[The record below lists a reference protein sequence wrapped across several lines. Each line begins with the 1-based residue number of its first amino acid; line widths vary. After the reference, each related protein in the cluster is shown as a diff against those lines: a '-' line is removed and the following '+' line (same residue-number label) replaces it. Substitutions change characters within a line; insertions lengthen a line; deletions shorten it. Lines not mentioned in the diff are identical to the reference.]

1 MIRAGYVQLVSAIT
15 AITTGTPGFT
25 RPPRHPVPNEH
36 AEASPMASRRYGMA
50 NQASTAR
57 ETSVSVQPR

>member
-15 AITTGTPGFT
+15 AITTGTPGLI

-36 AEASPMASRRYGMA
+36 AEASPIASSRYGIA
-50 NQASTAR
+50 SQASTVR
-57 ETSVSVQPR
+57 ETSVSIQPR